1 MPLDASKY
9 YLLYDG
15 DCGLC
20 NRWVQW
26 VLKHD
31 EKDQFRFM
39 ALQSE
44 YGQQFLK
51 ERGLPLK
58 DFDSLYLW
66 KPQEFY
72 LKKSDAVIKIGS
84 VLGGKFQGLSVG
96 KIIPQWVRNKLYD
109 MVAKRRMNLMSPSC
123 YLPTPEERQK
133 FL

>member
-1 MPLDASKY
+1 MLLDTSKY

-66 KPQEFY
+66 KPQAFY

-84 VLGGKFQGLSVG
+84 ILGGKFHGLSVG
-96 KIIPQWVRNKLYD
+96 KLIPQWVRNKLYD